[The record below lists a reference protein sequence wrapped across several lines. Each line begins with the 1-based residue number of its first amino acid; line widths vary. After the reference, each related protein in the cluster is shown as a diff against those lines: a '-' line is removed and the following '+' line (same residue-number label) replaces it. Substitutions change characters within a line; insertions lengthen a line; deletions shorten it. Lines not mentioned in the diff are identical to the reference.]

1 MERIIWGGR
10 ETSVV
15 LCLQLYELK
24 YQSHRV
30 DGGKDLPPA
39 KGEKSSL
46 FDFAY
51 YADSGYPPLS
61 TKFLLSMDSSL
72 FPRPYHGR
80 FRRKLRLLILLRP
93 SRFRSLES
101 DGTLPYQ
108 SKGVMNIFIALHRE
122 TSVHSRLDRI
132 LPDNT
137 TVVHCI
143 NRQETC
149 LSSQSS
155 LLTSRA
161 ASECLVPL
169 YFLCFVQI
177 QAGGPARLRRNGAN
191 CVTSTCSLLH

>member
-1 MERIIWGGR
+1 MVERI
-10 ETSVV
+10 
-15 LCLQLYELK
+15 CLQQK
-24 YQSHRV
+24 
-30 DGGKDLPPA
+30 GKKA
-39 KGEKSSL
+39 VSST
-46 FDFAY
+46 
-51 YADSGYPPLS
+51 SPTMPIVVIPLS

-122 TSVHSRLDRI
+122 TSFHSRLDRI

-149 LSSQSS
+149 RSSQSS

-169 YFLCFVQI
+169 YFLRFVQI
-177 QAGGPARLRRNGAN
+177 QAGGPARLRRNGAS

>member
-1 MERIIWGGR
+1 MVERI
-10 ETSVV
+10 
-15 LCLQLYELK
+15 CLQQK
-24 YQSHRV
+24 
-30 DGGKDLPPA
+30 
-39 KGEKSSL
+39 EKKAV
-46 FDFAY
+46 FDIAY
-51 YADSGYPPLS
+51 YADSGSALS

-93 SRFRSLES
+93 SRLRLS

-108 SKGVMNIFIALHRE
+108 CKGVMNIFIALHRE
-122 TSVHSRLDRI
+122 TSLHSRLDRI

-137 TVVHCI
+137 TVVYCI

-149 LSSQSS
+149 RSSQSS

-169 YFLCFVQI
+169 YFLRFVQI